1 VADVI
6 VNQSFLGI
14 FNGAFHR
21 LQLLGKLVAWS
32 ALFDHLYDHAQMA
45 IGTFEPSD
53 DGGMVM

>member
-1 VADVI
+1 MADVI

-32 ALFDHLYDHAQMA
+32 ALLIISM
-45 IGTFEPSD
+45 IMRRWPSARLSRLMIA
-53 DGGMVM
+53 G